1 MAKPKYN
8 YFEEFLNASEYALTI
23 AKMLYEILSRFDIN
37 NLDENLKKIHKI
49 ENEADDSKHKMHNYL
64 VKDFLPPIDR
74 EDINLLAHKLDDVID
89 DIEEILIEIDILDI
103 KKIKSEV
110 IECANLLVECCD
122 AMTQLIKEFENFKK
136 SKTIKDKVVEINRL
150 EEEGDELYTTHMKN
164 LYRNCNDNL
173 EIIKWSK
180 IFTSFE
186 KCFDACETVANNIES
201 IAMKNS

>member
-64 VKDFLPPIDR
+64 VKDFLPPVDR
-74 EDINLLAHKLDDVID
+74 EDINLLAHKLDDVTD
-89 DIEEILIEIDILDI
+89 NIEEILIEIDILNI
-103 KKIKSEV
+103 KEIKPEATQ
-110 IECANLLVECCD
+110 CAKFLMECCES
-122 AMTQLIKEFENFKK
+122 MVKLMKEFENFKK
-136 SKTIKDKVVEINRL
+136 SKTIKEMVVEINRL
-150 EEEGDELYTTHMKN
+150 EEEGDKYYTKYMKELYKE
-164 LYRNCNDNL
+164 CSDPI

-180 IFTSFE
+180 IYTCFE
-186 KCFDACETVANNIES
+186 KCFDSCETVANNIES
-201 IAMKNS
+201 IVMKNS